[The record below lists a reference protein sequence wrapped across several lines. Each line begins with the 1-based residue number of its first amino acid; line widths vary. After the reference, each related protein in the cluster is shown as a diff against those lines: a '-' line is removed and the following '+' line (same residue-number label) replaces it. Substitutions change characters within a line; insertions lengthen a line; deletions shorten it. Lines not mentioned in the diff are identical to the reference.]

1 MLQYQ
6 IILFII
12 AFSLALGISNEAFAE
27 LTPHQ
32 ASLLQGSGFAVTEQT
47 ISSSDIDMAF
57 LTTNQIGSSIGLN
70 VDDGFVTIDDED
82 FVVSEMSGTVL
93 REGRFIRISGEAEN
107 DGKEISISLF
117 GRKVQS
123 TKEGS
128 VFGFTGRITTDSD
141 SFKIIYTTKIS
152 QFGTSIKE
160 PVPTTT
166 PTMDSENIVVH
177 ISKHS
182 ANPDELTYI
191 DQDQIQRRNYY
202 SLDRITIEPGATIT
216 WINDD
221 VVSHSIS
228 SGTGLGS
235 SSRASQGGVTIC
247 DQSEL
252 KTSVSS
258 GASHDSTGC
267 TFTLD
272 GRINSGDI
280 LPGESWSVTI
290 DEPGFYRLA
299 DVDYIWMNIVVYA
312 FPDPTSTVLPRS
324 DTNPQ
329 N

>member
-1 MLQYQ
+1 VLQYQ

-12 AFSLALGISNEAFAE
+12 ALSLALGLSNESFAE

-32 ASLLQGSGFAVTEQT
+32 ASLLQGSGFAVTEET
-47 ISSSDIDMAF
+47 INSSEIDLAF

-70 VDDGFVTIDDED
+70 VDDGFVTINDKD
-82 FVVSEMSGTVL
+82 FVISEMSGAVL
-93 REGRFIRISGEAEN
+93 REGRFIRINGEAEN

-123 TKEGS
+123 TNEGS

-152 QFGTSIKE
+152 QFGSIQKE
-160 PVPTTT
+160 TVTPTT

-182 ANPDELTYI
+182 ANPAELDYRDQVYI
-191 DQDQIQRRNYY
+191 ERRNLF
-202 SLDRITIEPGATIT
+202 SLDRITIEPGDTIT
-216 WINDD
+216 WINND

-228 SGTGLGS
+228 SGAGLGS
-235 SSRASQGGVTIC
+235 STRASQGAVKIC
-247 DQSEL
+247 DQSQL
-252 KTSVSS
+252 KTVGP
-258 GASHDSTGC
+258 GASHDSSGC
-267 TFTLD
+267 TFALD
-272 GRINSGDI
+272 GRIMSGEI

-312 FPDPTSTVLPRS
+312 FPDPTSTILPSS
-324 DTNPQ
+324 DAHPKN
-329 N
+329 